1 MFRKKSKEPE
11 KLVEIGD
18 KAPDFTAVDIDGAKH
33 KLSDYRGR
41 RVLLS
46 FFRFAA

>member
-1 MFRKKSKEPE
+1 MPKKQKSV

-18 KAPDFTAVDIDGAKH
+18 LAPDFEAVDINGKKH
-33 KLSDYRGR
+33 KLVEYRGR